1 MSNKLSKSSII
12 PKPITEYDLRLLRIF
27 ISVVEHGGF
36 AAAEK
41 ALGITRSTISVH
53 MSNLETRM
61 KLKLCLRGRG
71 GFSLTEDGQS
81 VYRAVI
87 DLFDSL
93 NEFSLH
99 VGTLGKELSGELV
112 ILCADQL
119 DNIKQRKLAHM
130 IELVHEKA
138 PNLHIVLDGDS
149 ISNIEKLLLKDKVHM
164 GIFPGYQKIEGLNYR
179 PLSSDPIY
187 LCCGKKHPFFNIVD
201 AKITR
206 EDFATVSAIH
216 PGIDID
222 YDGREQLKKLN
233 LNAKAYQFDTRKAM
247 ILSGK
252 YIGFMPQNYIQQE
265 LNAGDIRII
274 QPSVLTYQFD
284 LALVNKKSPREA
296 SKIELLNN
304 AFIKAFN
311 LVES

>member
-1 MSNKLSKSSII
+1 MRLTLHKSSII
-12 PKPITEYDLRLLRIF
+12 PKPITEYDLRLLKIF

-41 ALGITRSTISVH
+41 GLGITRSTISVH

-119 DNIKQRKLAHM
+119 DNIKQKKLAQV
-130 IELVHEKA
+130 IEYVHEKA

-149 ISNIEKLLLKDKVHM
+149 ISNIEKLLLKDKAHI
-164 GIFPGYQKIEGLNYR
+164 GIFPDYQKIEGLNYHA
-179 PLSSDPIY
+179 LSSDPIF
-187 LCCGKKHPFFNIVD
+187 LCCGKKHQFFNRVD
-201 AKITR
+201 AKITQ
-206 EDFATVSAIH
+206 DDLSSMSAIH

-222 YDGREQLKKLN
+222 YNGREQLKKLN
-233 LNAKAYQFDTRKAM
+233 LTAKAYQFDTRKAM

-265 LNAGDIRII
+265 LNAGEIRII
-274 QPSVLTYQFD
+274 QPSVLTYQFN
-284 LALVNKKSPREA
+284 LSLVNKKSPRET
-296 SKIELLNN
+296 SKIELLRN
-304 AFIKAFN
+304 AFKTAFN
-311 LVES
+311 LAES